1 MRNATKPAKQGRLP
15 SGEVSPLAALW
26 ADGLGRWG
34 LIGVLLVVVMAVFA
48 PLLARYGVAE
58 MVKVNGRIAKFA
70 APSMRFFFGTD
81 NFGRDVFT
89 RVLFGARVS
98 LLVGIVSVSIA
109 AGFGYLLGM
118 IAGYFEKRVE
128 SAIMMVMDIIFAF
141 PSILLALFIV
151 SVLGKSIINTM
162 IAIGIVNIPVF
173 TRTVRASV
181 KSVKATDYI
190 QSARSIGLKPFSVLF
205 RHVTPNILA
214 PFTVQATLALS
225 GAILTEASMSFL
237 GLGIQPPDPSWG
249 SMLSESR
256 GFMENYP
263 WLAIFPALMIIL
275 TILSFNILGDSL
287 RDVLDPKLKL

>member
-1 MRNATKPAKQGRLP
+1 MKAQARQRALP
-15 SGEVSPLAALW
+15 GNESVLQLLW
-26 ADGLGRWG
+26 QDGLGRAG
-34 LIGVLLVVVMAVFA
+34 MIGVLLIVLMAVLA
-48 PLLARYGVAE
+48 PLIAPYGVAQ
-58 MVKVNGRIAKFA
+58 MHPKMKLA
-70 APSMRFFFGTD
+70 APSGQFLFGTD
-81 NFGRDVFT
+81 NFGRDVFS
-89 RVLFGARVS
+89 RILYGARVS
-98 LLVGIVSVSIA
+98 LVVGIVSVGIA

-118 IAGYFEKRVE
+118 IAGFFEGKAE
-128 SAIMMVMDIIFAF
+128 SIIMMVMDIIFAF

-151 SVLGKSIINTM
+151 SALGKSIVNTM

-181 KSVKATDYI
+181 KTVKSMDYI
-190 QSARSIGLKPFSVLF
+190 KNARSIGLRPMEILF
-205 RHVTPNILA
+205 RHITPNVMA

-249 SMLSESR
+249 SMLSDAR
-256 GFMENYP
+256 KYMEIAP
-263 WLAIFPALMIIL
+263 WLVIFPALFIII